1 MENYLC
7 PLKSFS
13 ATWLSS
19 SSTSWI
25 LEAIVGFLCGVGLFL
40 LLLPYLQSNPP
51 LPPPEKN
58 INIKK
63 VRNPPPSPNRDSIF
77 FFLFCFFQ
85 FPFSKSS
92 SGDKEEEEEEQ
103 KEYGESLLGKRPD
116 EGSFHQRKRGEPFG
130 PVRKRALA
138 EARRR
143 QCAEPA
149 ESAASVVS
157 PCSARAPPTQP
168 PRHLASAA
176 SAKPPEDLCD
186 LKTEDSSGWITE
198 DWTTDDSSDR
208 KTAPESYSGNSY
220 VLASSVPEI
229 TGLGCS
235 SRPISALFW
244 WWAAAKAF
252 LFPTWKHC
260 ESQQEHTSEHPSKPP
275 SWGGGTD
282 GSTEAGSPSIPN
294 PDVHKLLEIEI
305 AKRVELKLSK
315 EKEKDGSFKRHV
327 SPDYHLN
334 SWGTLKSLSHEQ
346 TTTVPR
352 PYWSKPEQLSSPQ
365 ELIYPKAL
373 GDHFHQKCNQL
384 FWGLPSLHSES
395 LLPTAWVS
403 GSSSPLQ
410 SPPVLFN
417 RISSACPVQVSS
429 VCSQPQPLP
438 HPEDQPQAP
447 PLAPVLTQTPL
458 LSSFQ
463 IPPPASTDQVT
474 AYEVSCPSS
483 ETETQSLTSTEIQHL
498 ESPLSQKQLKSER
511 ALPSVAKGS
520 QRAFSPFSP
529 NLPEESGASEAYKS
543 DPIIPGDVRS
553 RTELQEQMEE
563 YIQKRLTQHKRSLPS
578 RIQVSLERAKLWGEL
593 PRTGQSK
600 DQHEPSWPSVFIGE
614 RSKDVKKVGSSNQK
628 SCNFKLG
635 KELGKDLGQV
645 PKYDISQG
653 SEKSPVKVLQTNSE
667 KELKSDS
674 TSYMRNNTK
683 NYKPWN
689 PAKKQLEKTLEVPGG
704 RELGQITEGQSPVCV
719 SHSWLAANRT
729 LPKSATQQAHHESTT
744 QEFSFLTPST
754 WKALEA
760 HIKRFVRHKWDLSV
774 QAGEPM
780 NLNLSETQSSP
791 PSMYGFHSSPPL
803 ESWNCSRAKTA
814 SIQRE
819 NPQAGRG
826 EKATPKMS
834 DPTRTNPLPAPSPVC
849 EEVQVTLRQT
859 PPSRAKETREA
870 VVAKGSYAPQLQ
882 DRGISE
888 TSVLAK
894 SQTINVD
901 LGGLEA
907 PGTSKS
913 PSPPRMSVQDPV
925 LSEEI
930 KRELE
935 TANQPQ
941 GCPAGLLLRDHATKM
956 ILQHCATDVLLVSDI
971 VASQSS
977 HSHLKRVSSRDMPAS
992 KVLHEFMAA
1001 GGSSLGQQDPKTPKL
1016 QDPWR
1021 SQSKISAPSDETTD
1035 VRRRKTEVCEE
1046 GLARSRA
1053 SPASGMSQPGQDKR
1067 SVESLGITSPQLSA
1081 EKGHSPPEGHFKK
1094 RMSSFIQSIC
1104 PNKKGK
1110 GRGDPLQKGK
1120 PASASAQS
1128 HGPVKSRSVFMDRGA
1143 TEAQTLM
1150 TAVGL
1155 ILTEKLRLQQELY
1168 ASKLNQPTE
1177 AIQESQDSVGGHAS
1191 YHKAPS
1197 FPEHRRELSGTGC
1210 HHQAIPE
1217 GQSSIGNKGTHDGR
1231 TNLYTMVKFKIG
1243 DRPLPS
1249 QGNVS
1254 PISPCQHMS
1263 RLCGAS
1269 GCPHHS
1275 TTLCHETGRS
1285 SKDGNLQ
1292 LCDVGGEP
1300 GRLLRAV
1307 FTPLSG
1313 PVPGL
1318 PTSDTGEARLQGHHS
1333 QGGDFRPRR
1342 CHDIDDDGGPPG
1354 VAQHQVL
1361 SSTSQ
1366 SGHQSPRAPEP
1377 SCWYHQV
1384 LPAARCCPWA
1394 LILKQP
1400 PEWVQQ

>member
-63 VRNPPPSPNRDSIF
+63 AEDWITASLGSLREDTALNIGSSVAFRGRCLWAKTSLCVWADLASRAEPLRASDQGPEPSSGLRKAY
-77 FFLFCFFQ
+77 LTEHRGM
-85 FPFSKSS
+85 SS
-92 SGDKEEEEEEQ
+92 RGDKEEEQEEQ
-103 KEYGESLLGKRPD
+103 KEDGESLLGKRPD

-157 PCSARAPPTQP
+157 PCSARAPPTRP

-235 SRPISALFW
+235 SQPISALFW

-252 LFPTWKHC
+252 WIPTWKHC
-260 ESQQEHTSEHPSKPP
+260 ESQQEHTSEHPSKPA
-275 SWGGGTD
+275 SWGGRTD
-282 GSTEAGSPSIPN
+282 GSTEAGSPSVPN

-305 AKRVELKLSK
+305 AKRVELELSK
-315 EKEKDGSFKRHV
+315 EKEKDGSFNKHV

-346 TTTVPR
+346 TTTVPW

-365 ELIYPKAL
+365 ELIYPKAS

-403 GSSSPLQ
+403 GSSFPLQ

-463 IPPPASTDQVT
+463 IPPPASTDQVR

-483 ETETQSLTSTEIQHL
+483 QTETQSLTSTEIQHL
-498 ESPLSQKQLKSER
+498 ESPLSQKQLKSGR

-529 NLPEESGASEAYKS
+529 SLPQDGRASEAYKS
-543 DPIIPGDVRS
+543 DSIIPGDVRS
-553 RTELQEQMEE
+553 RTELQKQTEQ
-563 YIQKRLTQHKRSLPS
+563 YIQKRLTQHKQSLPS
-578 RIQVSLERAKLWGEL
+578 RIQVSLERAKPWGEL

-600 DQHEPSWPSVFIGE
+600 DQHEPSWPPVFIGE
-614 RSKDVKKVGSSNQK
+614 SSKDIKKVGSSNQK

-645 PKYDISQG
+645 PKYIPGLGKIPSEG
-653 SEKSPVKVLQTNSE
+653 SADKLS
-667 KELKSDS
+667 
-674 TSYMRNNTK
+674 
-683 NYKPWN
+683 
-689 PAKKQLEKTLEVPGG
+689 KKQLEKTLEVPGC
-704 RELGQITEGQSPVCV
+704 RELGQIMEGQSPLRV
-719 SHSWLAANRT
+719 SHSWLAANHT
-729 LPKSATQQAHHESTT
+729 LPKSDTQQAHHESTT

-754 WKALEA
+754 WKAPEA

-791 PSMYGFHSSPPL
+791 PSMYGFHSSPSH
-803 ESWNCSRAKTA
+803 ESWTCSRAKTA

-819 NPQAGRG
+819 NAQAGRG

-834 DPTRTNPLPAPSPVC
+834 DPTRTNPLPAPSPV
-849 EEVQVTLRQT
+849 
-859 PPSRAKETREA
+859 RE
-870 VVAKGSYAPQLQ
+870 GSPG
-882 DRGISE
+882 DSE
-888 TSVLAK
+888 TNP
-894 SQTINVD
+894 TF
-901 LGGLEA
+901 
-907 PGTSKS
+907 
-913 PSPPRMSVQDPV
+913 
-925 LSEEI
+925 
-930 KRELE
+930 
-935 TANQPQ
+935 Q
-941 GCPAGLLLRDHATKM
+941 GQKD
-956 ILQHCATDVLLVSDI
+956 Q
-971 VASQSS
+971 
-977 HSHLKRVSSRDMPAS
+977 
-992 KVLHEFMAA
+992 
-1001 GGSSLGQQDPKTPKL
+1001 GGSSGQRVL
-1016 QDPWR
+1016 C
-1021 SQSKISAPSDETTD
+1021 TT
-1035 VRRRKTEVCEE
+1035 
-1046 GLARSRA
+1046 
-1053 SPASGMSQPGQDKR
+1053 
-1067 SVESLGITSPQLSA
+1067 
-1081 EKGHSPPEGHFKK
+1081 
-1094 RMSSFIQSIC
+1094 
-1104 PNKKGK
+1104 
-1110 GRGDPLQKGK
+1110 
-1120 PASASAQS
+1120 
-1128 HGPVKSRSVFMDRGA
+1128 
-1143 TEAQTLM
+1143 
-1150 TAVGL
+1150 
-1155 ILTEKLRLQQELY
+1155 
-1168 ASKLNQPTE
+1168 
-1177 AIQESQDSVGGHAS
+1177 
-1191 YHKAPS
+1191 
-1197 FPEHRRELSGTGC
+1197 
-1210 HHQAIPE
+1210 
-1217 GQSSIGNKGTHDGR
+1217 
-1231 TNLYTMVKFKIG
+1231 
-1243 DRPLPS
+1243 
-1249 QGNVS
+1249 
-1254 PISPCQHMS
+1254 
-1263 RLCGAS
+1263 
-1269 GCPHHS
+1269 
-1275 TTLCHETGRS
+1275 
-1285 SKDGNLQ
+1285 
-1292 LCDVGGEP
+1292 
-1300 GRLLRAV
+1300 
-1307 FTPLSG
+1307 
-1313 PVPGL
+1313 
-1318 PTSDTGEARLQGHHS
+1318 
-1333 QGGDFRPRR
+1333 
-1342 CHDIDDDGGPPG
+1342 
-1354 VAQHQVL
+1354 
-1361 SSTSQ
+1361 
-1366 SGHQSPRAPEP
+1366 
-1377 SCWYHQV
+1377 
-1384 LPAARCCPWA
+1384 AAR
-1394 LILKQP
+1394 
-1400 PEWVQQ
+1400 

>member
-63 VRNPPPSPNRDSIF
+63 PQVETFRRSRKNKRNTEKACRRCMKK
-77 FFLFCFFQ
+77 LQ
-85 FPFSKSS
+85 EAR
-92 SGDKEEEEEEQ
+92 GLVALLQ
-103 KEYGESLLGKRPD
+103 TLLGKRPH

-130 PVRKRALA
+130 PVRNRALA

-143 QCAEPA
+143 QRAEPA

-157 PCSARAPPTQP
+157 PCAARAPPTRP
-168 PRHLASAA
+168 PCHLASTA

-235 SRPISALFW
+235 SRPISALSW

-252 LFPTWKHC
+252 WIPTWKHC
-260 ESQQEHTSEHPSKPP
+260 ESQQEHTSEHPSKPA
-275 SWGGGTD
+275 SWGGRTD
-282 GSTEAGSPSIPN
+282 GSTKAESPSIPN

-315 EKEKDGSFKRHV
+315 EKDGSFKKRV
-327 SPDYHLN
+327 SPDHHLN
-334 SWGTLKSLSHEQ
+334 SLGTLKSLSHEQ

-447 PLAPVLTQTPL
+447 PLAPVLTQTPV

-463 IPPPASTDQVT
+463 IPPPSSTDQVR

-498 ESPLSQKQLKSER
+498 ESPLSQKQLKSGR

-529 NLPEESGASEAYKS
+529 NLPQESGASEAYKS
-543 DPIIPGDVRS
+543 DFIIPGDVLS
-553 RTELQEQMEE
+553 RTELQKQMEE
-563 YIQKRLTQHKRSLPS
+563 YIQERLTHHKQSLPS
-578 RIQVSLERAKLWGEL
+578 RIQVSLERAKPWGEL

-614 RSKDVKKVGSSNQK
+614 SSKDVKKVGSSNQK
-628 SCNFKLG
+628 SCNFQLG

-645 PKYDISQG
+645 PKYDISPG
-653 SEKSPVKVLQTNSE
+653 SEESPVKVLQTNSE

-674 TSYMRNNTK
+674 TSYTRNNTK
-683 NYKPWN
+683 NYKPRK
-689 PAKKQLEKTLEVPGG
+689 PAKKQLEKTLEVPVG
-704 RELGQITEGQSPVCV
+704 RELGQIMEGQSPLRV
-719 SHSWLAANRT
+719 SHSWLAANHS

-774 QAGEPM
+774 QVGEPM
-780 NLNLSETQSSP
+780 NLSLSETQSSP
-791 PSMYGFHSSPPL
+791 PSMYGFHSSPPP
-803 ESWNCSRAKTA
+803 ESWTCSRAKTA

-819 NPQAGRG
+819 NPQACRG
-826 EKATPKMS
+826 ERATPKMS
-834 DPTRTNPLPAPSPVC
+834 DPTRAIPLPSPSPVR

-870 VVAKGSYAPQLQ
+870 LVAKGSYAPQLQ
-882 DRGISE
+882 DRDISE

-894 SQTINVD
+894 SQNINVD
-901 LGGLEA
+901 LRGLEA

-941 GCPAGLLLRDHATKM
+941 GCPAGMLLLDHATKM

-977 HSHLKRVSSRDMPAS
+977 HYHLKRVTSRDMPAS

-1021 SQSKISAPSDETTD
+1021 SQSKISAPSDETKD
-1035 VRRRKTEVCEE
+1035 VRRWKTKVCEE

-1081 EKGHSPPEGHFKK
+1081 EKGHAPPEGHFKK

-1104 PNKKGK
+1104 SNKKGK

-1155 ILTEKLRLQQELY
+1155 ILIEKFRLQQELY

-1191 YHKAPS
+1191 FHRAPS
-1197 FPEHRRELSGTGC
+1197 FPEHRREMNDTGC
-1210 HHQAIPE
+1210 HYQVILE
-1217 GQSSIGNKGTHDGR
+1217 GQSSIGNKGTHDR
-1231 TNLYTMVKFKIG
+1231 HTNPYTTVKFKIG

-1249 QGNVS
+1249 QGNS
-1254 PISPCQHMS
+1254 
-1263 RLCGAS
+1263 
-1269 GCPHHS
+1269 
-1275 TTLCHETGRS
+1275 S

-1307 FTPLSG
+1307 FSPLSG

-1318 PTSDTGEARLQGHHS
+1318 PTSDTGESQLQGHHS
-1333 QGGDFRPRR
+1333 QGGDFRSRR

-1366 SGHQSPRAPEP
+1366 SGHQSPRAQLLVP
-1377 SCWYHQV
+1377 SSSPHSQV
-1384 LPAARCCPWA
+1384 LPLGPDSEAASRVGATVRAEPA
-1394 LILKQP
+1394 SAGGAGGL
-1400 PEWVQQ
+1400 

>member
-63 VRNPPPSPNRDSIF
+63 PQVETKRRRRKNKRNTGKGCRSCMKKLQEARGLIA
-77 FFLFCFFQ
+77 LLQ
-85 FPFSKSS
+85 T
-92 SGDKEEEEEEQ
+92 
-103 KEYGESLLGKRPD
+103 LLGKRPD

-315 EKEKDGSFKRHV
+315 EKEKDGSFKRH
-327 SPDYHLN
+327 
-334 SWGTLKSLSHEQ
+334 TLKSLSHEQ

-429 VCSQPQPLP
+429 VC
-438 HPEDQPQAP
+438 
-447 PLAPVLTQTPL
+447 
-458 LSSFQ
+458 
-463 IPPPASTDQVT
+463 STDQVT

-1231 TNLYTMVKFKIG
+1231 TNLYTM
-1243 DRPLPS
+1243 PLPS

-1275 TTLCHETGRS
+1275 TTLCHETGV
-1285 SKDGNLQ
+1285 
-1292 LCDVGGEP
+1292 CY
-1300 GRLLRAV
+1300 
-1307 FTPLSG
+1307 
-1313 PVPGL
+1313 
-1318 PTSDTGEARLQGHHS
+1318 S
-1333 QGGDFRPRR
+1333 Q
-1342 CHDIDDDGGPPG
+1342 
-1354 VAQHQVL
+1354 
-1361 SSTSQ
+1361 
-1366 SGHQSPRAPEP
+1366 
-1377 SCWYHQV
+1377 
-1384 LPAARCCPWA
+1384 
-1394 LILKQP
+1394 
-1400 PEWVQQ
+1400 